1 MFVEH
6 SFFIGLRDINKNKK
20 LSNTSLLSYLEDVAC
35 MHSEIAG
42 YGISNMDKI
51 KRTWILLSWKIKIIK
66 RPNFGEIIK
75 VKTWSRKIDKFYAF
89 RDFSIYNSNNELIAI
104 ATSKWIFIDMEN
116 GKIVKVT
123 EEVAEKYKQENISVF
138 EGKSEKLEEPKDYT
152 NEINY
157 LITKSMID
165 VNNHLHN
172 IYYLDIAKEVLPDEI
187 SLLNEPN
194 EFEVMYKHEVKL
206 GDKVKVMYS
215 NYNDYHYVT
224 IKSQDEQTIH
234 SIIRLK

>member
-75 VKTWSRKIDKFYAF
+75 AKTWSRKIDKFYAF

-138 EGKSEKLEEPKDYT
+138 EGEGEKLEEPKDYT

>member
-75 VKTWSRKIDKFYAF
+75 AKTWSRKIDKFYAF

-138 EGKSEKLEEPKDYT
+138 EGEGEKLEEPKDYT
-152 NEINY
+152 NKINY